1 MIELYKKNQNN
12 NVIFWNI
19 TKVEDNIII
28 NHGLYGRSAR
38 REVIRKSMIT
48 RSLDAEILS
57 RVNAKQKDGYKSIS
71 ELADNAPED
80 ILDENVRINY
90 LIDHLPA
97 YSTTKTGFILPM
109 LCKTLEDN
117 KPFEKNGEYLGQS
130 KINGLRCNITP
141 VRQTD
146 LFKPIKFV
154 YHSREGEVW
163 DLEWFDD
170 ILFKCLPIEVI
181 NFLIDNEASLDGEMY
196 IPNQPVN
203 QVNSIVKNKE
213 HKLHKK
219 IQFWCY
225 DICIENISAEER
237 QQYLLNNLYNYVK
250 DFKDINEHLNN
261 TNQFVV
267 LHNELCG
274 SYSEAITL
282 RNKYI
287 SLGFE
292 GLVIRN
298 MKADYGFGKRNNS
311 HMLKFKKIYDGLFK
325 IIDII
330 PEGTKRAHLP
340 KFVCRNDINDATFE
354 CTINLPQYVQAG
366 ILVNKDQHIGKNLFV
381 EYRERSGVNQVPFHA
396 KGIKINN

>member
-1 MIELYKKNQNN
+1 
-12 NVIFWNI
+12 
-19 TKVEDNIII
+19 
-28 NHGLYGRSAR
+28 
-38 REVIRKSMIT
+38 
-48 RSLDAEILS
+48 
-57 RVNAKQKDGYKSIS
+57 
-71 ELADNAPED
+71 
-80 ILDENVRINY
+80 
-90 LIDHLPA
+90 
-97 YSTTKTGFILPM
+97 M

-203 QVNSIVKNKE
+203 QINSIVKNKE

-237 QQYLLNNLYNYVK
+237 QQYLLNNLYKYVK

-274 SYSEAITL
+274 SYSEAINL
-282 RNKYI
+282 RDKYI

-292 GLVIRN
+292 GLVIREES
-298 MKADYGFGKRNNS
+298 AEYQFGGKRNNS
-311 HMLKFKKIYDGLFK
+311 MLKFKKKLDGLFT
-325 IIDII
+325 IVAINED
-330 PEGTKRAHLP
+330 KRGLP
-340 KFVCRNDINDATFE
+340 IFTLKNDINDETFDATYNASHDLQKICLERKFD
-354 CTINLPQYVQAG
+354 IIAN
-366 ILVNKDQHIGKNLFV
+366 GKALV
-381 EYRERSGVNQVPFHA
+381 EYRERSGVKEVPFHA
-396 KGIKINN
+396 KIIKIKEV